1 MALLV
6 LICTRF
12 TLAEITNKE
21 QNGKSQHH
29 CQVVLIAKF
38 TESAPHDSVEFR
50 NMSSDG
56 WHVQSVLLTLD
67 SSGGNL
73 IFDTEEGGN
82 GVEVYQQNHEESDS
96 ARPAS
101 IAKAADGDQSLQINF
116 SDFPSGAN
124 YIFSINLD
132 DQLAQSELGNVRVA
146 GGEINGAALVAE
158 IVSPDGT
165 VENVDSTFGKDSRAI
180 VKADCW

>member
-6 LICTRF
+6 LIGTRF

-38 TESAPHDSVEFR
+38 TESALYDGVEFR
-50 NMSSDG
+50 KMSSDG
-56 WHVQSVLLTLD
+56 WDVPSVLLTLNS
-67 SSGGNL
+67 SSGNL
-73 IFDTEEGGN
+73 VFDTEDGGN
-82 GVEVYQQNHEESDS
+82 SVEVYQPNHEESDN

-101 IAKAADGDQSLQINF
+101 TINF
-116 SDFPSGAN
+116 NEFPSGTN
-124 YIFSINLD
+124 YIFSIDLD
-132 DQLAQSELGNVRVA
+132 DQLTQSEPGNIRVA

-158 IVSPDGT
+158 FVSPDCT
-165 VENVDSTFGKDSRAI
+165 VETLDSTFGKDNRSM
-180 VKADCW
+180 VKTDCQ